1 MILAAIAL
9 ASQAAAS
16 FTPPIDRPVTV
27 RIQTERTQDGSTR
40 RFSGRRTLRFVPT
53 ETGYRVAVTLDS
65 ADPAEAES
73 DPAGLLRAGFARL
86 AGRTITLSL
95 AADGTVTAIADSDTV
110 WRALTDGI
118 AAMAPS
124 GTDADTRQRAAQVRA
139 IAAALAAQPE
149 PARRSALA
157 TLVAPLIAP
166 QIVVEAAAPGPPRTV
181 QLPATSPFGRAE
193 LTGLRAVRQRDAV
206 VELSLSATGTVDVSG
221 GAGDVRATVALERL
235 QRVDAATGLVI
246 ESRERIV
253 SVSADGNQRSER
265 VTITRLDF

>member
-9 ASQAAAS
+9 ASQATGS
-16 FTPPIDRPVTV
+16 FAPPIDRPITV
-27 RIQTERTQDGSTR
+27 RIETVRTQDGTTR
-40 RFSGRRTLRFVPT
+40 RFTGQRTLRFAAT
-53 ETGYRVAVTLDS
+53 DTGYRVAVTLDA

-86 AGRTITLSL
+86 AGRIITLSL
-95 AADGTVTAIADSDTV
+95 GPDGTVTAIADSDTV

-166 QIVVEAAAPGPPRTV
+166 HLVVEAASPGPPRTV

-193 LTGLRAVRQRDAV
+193 LTGLRTVRQRDAM
-206 VELSLSATGTVDVSG
+206 VELSLSATGAVGVSG
-221 GAGDVRATVALERL
+221 SAGEVRATVAIERL
-235 QRVDAATGLVI
+235 QRVDPATGLVI
-246 ESRERIV
+246 VSRERIE
-253 SVSADGNQRSER
+253 SVSADGRQRSER
-265 VTITRLDF
+265 VTITRLEL